1 MTNPLFQDLVK
12 SDKQFNLIPYE
23 HESQYKLRFQVSCA
37 NKRKFMPVTWRKKE
51 NNFSIVVWKSNEPL
65 SVLLQYAALSRNETL
80 EWNSFKSE
88 SRKREW
94 LTVRSALQILIPG
107 ANGSSI
113 YYDLNGK
120 PQLLTEGF
128 ISISHSQEFIAI
140 MKSDNPEIGIDIEI
154 INNRIVNL
162 SEKFLSDVEK
172 LNVKAENRIEK
183 LQVMWGAKE
192 VLYKIHSI
200 GGIDFKKDLRVQ
212 PFEYE
217 TPGDLFA
224 SIQKKGFQ
232 KDFKIFYEK
241 IDQYMLSWA
250 TGQ

>member
-128 ISISHSQEFIAI
+128 ISISHSQEYIAVL
-140 MKSDNPEIGIDIEI
+140 KANVSEIGVDIESI
-154 INNRIVNL
+154 HPRIVTL
-162 SEKFLSDVEK
+162 SQKFLSDDEK
-172 LNVKAENRIEK
+172 LAVSDENKIEK
-183 LQVMWGAKE
+183 LHVIWGAKE

-200 GGIDFKKDLRVQ
+200 GEIDFKKDLFVH
-212 PFEYE
+212 PFDYHMNGE
-217 TPGDLFA
+217 LKA
-224 SIQKKGFQ
+224 SILKKGFKQ
-232 KDFKIFYEK
+232 DYKISYEK
-241 IDQYMLSWA
+241 ADQYMLTWA
-250 TGQ
+250 IG